1 MLFSYFLYYNILLI
15 NASGKSGDIPA
26 FPFFKKGFLIH
37 SISTRTAAA
46 EVRNITAS
54 AQSEAGMV

>member
-1 MLFSYFLYYNILLI
+1 MRKSTAFAGLFRQTEAGISRFSVFLEKGILLY
-15 NASGKSGDIPA
+15 P
-26 FPFFKKGFLIH
+26 
-37 SISTRTAAA
+37 ISTRTAAA